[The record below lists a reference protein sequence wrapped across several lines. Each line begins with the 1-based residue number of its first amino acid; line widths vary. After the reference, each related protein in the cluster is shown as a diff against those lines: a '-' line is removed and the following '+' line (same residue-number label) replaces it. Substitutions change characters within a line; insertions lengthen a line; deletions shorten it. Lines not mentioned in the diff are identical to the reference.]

1 MEEGRTP
8 SASYSLQMRDRA
20 WLTCRVQ
27 CICILLGVPHNQIK
41 NGTPCFGVLS
51 FLNPSPLPPYLRLT
65 RVASSFF
72 IPPPP
77 PYFSSTCAPLGTHLL
92 REDPVCD
99 GLGAQMLRDVLGEG
113 RWVCWV
119 SDMLCLLVCR
129 LVEAKQLVEEAATS
143 FFPVCRLAEAMQLAE
158 EAGVSI
164 DFEAVM
170 QSG

>member
-1 MEEGRTP
+1 
-8 SASYSLQMRDRA
+8 
-20 WLTCRVQ
+20 
-27 CICILLGVPHNQIK
+27 
-41 NGTPCFGVLS
+41 
-51 FLNPSPLPPYLRLT
+51 
-65 RVASSFF
+65 
-72 IPPPP
+72 
-77 PYFSSTCAPLGTHLL
+77 
-92 REDPVCD
+92 
-99 GLGAQMLRDVLGEG
+99 MLRDVLGEG